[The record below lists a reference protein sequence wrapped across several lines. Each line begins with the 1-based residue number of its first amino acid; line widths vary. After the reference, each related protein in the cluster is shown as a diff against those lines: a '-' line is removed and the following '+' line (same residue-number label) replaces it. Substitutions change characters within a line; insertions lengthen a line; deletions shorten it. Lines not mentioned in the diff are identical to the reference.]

1 MQPTVHSI
9 RISLSSEPRLL
20 HILRCVV
27 RYRAQEAGFPPEDSD
42 CLSMAIDEA
51 ASNVIRHTYGNR
63 PDAHL
68 EVEIRSYPDRLE
80 FTMEDSGPKVRPE
93 ALKPRPLEEVRPGG
107 LGTYFIK
114 CFMDAISFDEDFK
127 EGNRLRLVKYLG
139 PKGSISDESARQDRE

>member
-1 MQPTVHSI
+1 
-9 RISLSSEPRLL
+9 
-20 HILRCVV
+20 
-27 RYRAQEAGFPPEDSD
+27 
-42 CLSMAIDEA
+42 MAIDEA

-80 FTMEDSGPKVRPE
+80 FTMEDSGPKVQP
-93 ALKPRPLEEVRPGG
+93 ALLTPRPLEDVRPGG

-114 CFMDAISFDEDFK
+114 CFMDDVSFDEDFK

-139 PKGSISDESARQDRE
+139 PKGSISDESARQGRK